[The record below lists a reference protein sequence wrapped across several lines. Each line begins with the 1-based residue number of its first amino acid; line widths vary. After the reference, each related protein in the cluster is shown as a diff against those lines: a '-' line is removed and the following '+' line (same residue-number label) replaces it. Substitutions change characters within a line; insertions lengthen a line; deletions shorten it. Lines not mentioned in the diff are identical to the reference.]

1 MSIQQGI
8 MQCLLLKPYVTVTLF
23 LRVMFVQY
31 KKDHK
36 YLRRSTKKTLSF
48 ITVSWGAVAYYDQD
62 TVLGNSNNK
71 EQLISLLSNQLRSAI
86 INVANCDDDADT
98 QIAFHAITFAGN
110 GEFATVVADDTDVF
124 LHLVMEQ
131 YLLLFI

>member
-8 MQCLLLKPYVTVTLF
+8 MQCLLLKPTVTVTLF
-23 LRVMFVQY
+23 LTVMFVQY

-36 YLRRSTKKTLSF
+36 YLRRSTKKTSV

-98 QIAFHAITFAGN
+98 QIAFHAITLVGN
-110 GEFATVVADDTDVF
+110 GEFATVVADDTDLF

-131 YLLLFI
+131 WPSG

>member
-8 MQCLLLKPYVTVTLF
+8 MQCLLLKPTVTVTLF
-23 LRVMFVQY
+23 LTVMFVQY

-36 YLRRSTKKTLSF
+36 YLRRSTKKTSV

-62 TVLGNSNNK
+62 TVLGNSNKK

-86 INVANCDDDADT
+86 INVANCYDDADT
-98 QIAFHAITFAGN
+98 QIAFHAITLAGN

-131 YLLLFI
+131 WPSG

>member
-1 MSIQQGI
+1 M
-8 MQCLLLKPYVTVTLF
+8 
-23 LRVMFVQY
+23 
-31 KKDHK
+31 
-36 YLRRSTKKTLSF
+36 
-48 ITVSWGAVAYYDQD
+48 AYYDQD

-98 QIAFHAITFAGN
+98 QIAFHAITLAGN

-131 YLLLFI
+131 WPSG